1 MADVST
7 FVLNDTSIS
16 VKDATAR
23 SDAAAAQASVSTLA
37 TRVSTIEALSRL
49 TVSYNE
55 SSETITFTN
64 QTH

>member
-7 FVLNDTSIS
+7 FVLNNTSIS

-23 SDAAAAQASVSTLA
+23 SDASAAQASVSTLA
-37 TRVSTIEALSRL
+37 ARVGAIEALARL
-49 TVSYNE
+49 AVSYTE

-64 QTH
+64 ETH